1 MKIKLFRFEVSN
13 ASSLALESDWYK
25 NDKEKIVSEG
35 MIENIV
41 NDFIY
46 DKNVIDIKVNNA
58 DVNYH
63 NNARGNT
70 IHLLYTIMYEE
81 IEKE

>member
-25 NDKEKIVSEG
+25 NDKEKIVSEE
-35 MIENIV
+35 MIEYIV

-46 DKNVIDIKVNNA
+46 DKNVIDIKVNNV